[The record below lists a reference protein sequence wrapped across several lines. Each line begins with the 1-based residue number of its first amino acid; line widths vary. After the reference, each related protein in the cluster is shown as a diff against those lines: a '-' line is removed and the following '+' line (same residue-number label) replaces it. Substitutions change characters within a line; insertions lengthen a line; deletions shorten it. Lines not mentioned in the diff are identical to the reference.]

1 MHKMVALTVNIGGQ
15 KRQKTHIVQ
24 YPVLPNYHN
33 RMLRECMLHLKISF
47 PDTRVKEANYK
58 ENEA

>member
-33 RMLRECMLHLKISF
+33 RVLKECMQHLKTLL
-47 PDTRVKEANYK
+47 PDTRVKKANYI
-58 ENEA
+58 ENGA